1 MIQERENKM
10 DKLITENNMHR
21 QEINELRSNIQ
32 EEIEE
37 KNKILEHL
45 RFVQERLK

>member
-1 MIQERENKM
+1 M
-10 DKLITENNMHR
+10 DKLITENNMYR

-32 EEIEE
+32 QEIEE

-45 RFVQERLK
+45 RFL